1 MNFAHTLAHILVPR
15 PSNNFKAKLLH
26 AEFLAILLLFAITIR
41 LVLVSTPIKN
51 TGVLGYSAN
60 IPPEKVVELTNL
72 ERVNAGLNT
81 LTINK
86 SLEDAARQKGQHMLE
101 YDYWSHVAPDGT
113 EPWDFF
119 AAVGYD
125 YRYAGENLAR
135 DFSNPQAAIE
145 AWIASPTH
153 RDNMLSGKDNEIGI
167 AGVEGDMNGVDTT
180 IIVQLFGTKSLD
192 TVPVVPVASANTSQ
206 ETDKQ
211 PIPAIAP
218 AIAQAGE
225 APESAQVKPH
235 KAQEPSNST
244 NGGGSVSPFNL
255 LRAASLGV
263 ALLLSIV
270 LVIDVVVISRKRV
283 ARNTSKPLAHISFL
297 SMVILLIWLAQAGKI
312 L

>member
-26 AEFLAILLLFAITIR
+26 AEFLAILLLFAITLR
-41 LVLVSTPIKN
+41 LVLFSAPIKN

-72 ERVNAGLNT
+72 ARVNAGLNT

-86 SLEDAARQKGQHMLE
+86 SLEEAARQKGQHMLE

-153 RDNMLSGKDNEIGI
+153 RDNMLSGKYNEIGI
-167 AGVEGDMNGVDTT
+167 AVVEGDMNGVDTT

-225 APESAQVKPH
+225 APESESHEGVV
-235 KAQEPSNST
+235 PSSKSA
-244 NGGGSVSPFNL
+244 NGIGSVSPFNL